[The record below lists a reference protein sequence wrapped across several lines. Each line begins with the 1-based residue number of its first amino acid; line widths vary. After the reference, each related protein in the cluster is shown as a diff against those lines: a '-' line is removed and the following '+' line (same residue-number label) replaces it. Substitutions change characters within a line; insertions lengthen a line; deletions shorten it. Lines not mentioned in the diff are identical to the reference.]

1 MNRKEF
7 LRSMGF
13 LTVGATVL
21 GSEVAVKAA
30 DSATKAGMPSEG
42 AAEGGSSVTSDELDF
57 KVKSLEASV
66 KNGPVKVIIIGAGN
80 RGRTYAKYAD
90 MFPGCMKVVG
100 VSDIRAS
107 RKNAMGN
114 NHNIPADMRFGDW
127 SEVFASGRKL
137 ADAVVISTPDDT
149 HYEPCMK
156 ALELGYD
163 VLLEK
168 PCAQSEKECVAIR
181 EQAHK
186 YERIVAVCHVLRYSP
201 YFRAMYETLKTG
213 MIGKIISIQHMEPI
227 ECRHMCHSYV
237 RGNWRDSDKTTPI
250 ILAKSCHD
258 LDILRWFVGK
268 PCKSIVADGSLTW
281 FKSEN
286 APEGAPMR
294 CTDGCPHEATCPFSA
309 IDVYVR
315 RKAHLGVFDLQTN
328 RKDKAAYEA
337 EIMSKISDPNNVW
350 GRCVYHCDNNQPDH
364 FVSEMVFEDG
374 VTAAFSMEAFTP
386 YGGRRTRIMGTKGY
400 IEGDASQFTVYEF
413 RSNKKYIWDKKVSDI
428 PEYKGS
434 GHGGGD
440 MALVCDFIE
449 AVSWQDASKLTST
462 IDASIESH
470 IMGFR
475 AEKSRLSSK
484 KVKVD

>member
-7 LRSMGF
+7 LKSIGT

-21 GSEVAVKAA
+21 GKGGFVANAAPVAEVA
-30 DSATKAGMPSEG
+30 SSTKHPNEHT
-42 AAEGGSSVTSDELDF
+42 TSPELDF
-57 KVKSLEASV
+57 KVKGLEAKV
-66 KNGPVKVIIIGAGN
+66 KSRPVTVIIIGAGN
-80 RGRTYAKYAD
+80 RGRVYSKYAT
-90 MFPGCMKVVG
+90 MFPNCMNIVG
-100 VSDIRAS
+100 VSDIRES
-107 RKNAMGN
+107 RKNTMGDKFG
-114 NHNIPADMRFGDW
+114 IPEDMRFGDW
-127 SEVFASGRKL
+127 SEVFASGKKL

-149 HYEPCMK
+149 HFEPCMK
-156 ALELGYD
+156 ALSLGYD

-168 PCAQSEKECVAIR
+168 PCAQTEKECIAIR

-186 YERIVAVCHVLRYSP
+186 YGRIVAVCHVLRYSP
-201 YFRAMYETLKTG
+201 YFRAMHQALEKG

-227 ECRHMCHSYV
+227 ECRHMAHSFV
-237 RGNWRDSDKTTPI
+237 RGNWRDSNETTPI

-258 LDILRWFVGK
+258 LDLLRWLVGK
-268 PCKSIVADGSLTW
+268 PCKSIVADGSLSW
-281 FKSEN
+281 FKAEN
-286 APEGAPMR
+286 APVDAPLR
-294 CTDGCPHEATCPFSA
+294 CTDNCPHESTCPFSA

-328 RKDKAAYEA
+328 SSDKKTFEA
-337 EIMSKISDPNNVW
+337 EILSKISDPTNVW

-374 VTAAFSMEAFTP
+374 TTAAFSMEAFTP
-386 YGGRRTRIMGTKGY
+386 YGGRRTRIMGTTGY
-400 IEGDASQFTVYEF
+400 IEGDSKEFIVYEF
-413 RSNKKYIWDKKVSDI
+413 RSNKKYLWNKKLSDI

-449 AVSWQDASKLTST
+449 SVSWQDPSMLTST
-462 IDASIESH
+462 VDASIESH

-475 AEKSRLSSK
+475 AEKSRLSSR
-484 KVKVD
+484 KVKI